1 MPIIQVLKWDAP
13 PKVFAYR
20 YPNCQLTTKSQLIV
34 QQSQEA
40 VLVKEG
46 QFLGPFEAGRHV
58 LDTKNYPVLPQI
70 VSTLVSG
77 GLSPFTA
84 EVWFVN
90 LAIPLDIKWGTSDPI
105 QLEDP
110 KYHIMLPVRAFGQY
124 GVRIDD
130 SLRFLEKLVGRLPAF
145 TEKTLSDY
153 FRGFM
158 LTRVKDCVA
167 KYLVDK
173 DFSILQIASRLT
185 EISEVVEKSF
195 AEDIE
200 DYGVKLVSFR
210 VNSITTDERDPAVQ
224 RLKNTLAKK
233 AEMSI
238 LGYTYQQERSFDVMD
253 HAASNEGNGAAGTM
267 VGTGVGLG
275 VGLGIGDRLRNAASA
290 VGGALFGNPAQPA
303 QTASAVV
310 PTPVA
315 VAVPVAAS
323 PANPVP
329 ALSGTPC
336 PKCGMATVPGA
347 KFCPSCGY
355 DLRSTA
361 ATPQIEC
368 PSCGKPIPAGVKFC
382 PECGAAM
389 MRKCSGCGTDLPS
402 GAKFCPSCGTK
413 A

>member
-1 MPIIQVLKWDAP
+1 MPIIEVLTWNAP
-13 PKVFAYR
+13 PRVFAYR

-46 QFLGPFEAGRHV
+46 QFIGPFEAGRHV
-58 LDTKNYPVLPQI
+58 LDTKNYPVLTQF
-70 VSTLVSG
+70 VSTFVSG
-77 GLSPFTA
+77 GLSPYTA

-124 GVRIDD
+124 GIQIDD

-173 DFSILQIASRLT
+173 DFSILQIASRLS

-200 DYGVKLVSFR
+200 NYGVKLVSFR

-224 RLKNTLAKK
+224 RLKNALSKK

-253 HAASNEGNGAAGTM
+253 HAASNEGSGTAGTM

-275 VGLGIGDRLRNAASA
+275 VGLGIGERLRNAASS
-290 VGGALFGNPAQPA
+290 VGGALFGAPAQPVQPA
-303 QTASAVV
+303 TIATGVPVSIVPPIPTAVSAVSC
-310 PTPVA
+310 PNCGT
-315 VAVPVAAS
+315 
-323 PANPVP
+323 
-329 ALSGTPC
+329 AL
-336 PKCGMATVPGA
+336 APGA
-347 KFCPSCGY
+347 KFCSNCGCN
-355 DLRSTA
+355 LHP
-361 ATPQIEC
+361 ATTVQQKGC
-368 PSCGKPIPAGVKFC
+368 PSCGHPVSVGMKFC
-382 PECGAAM
+382 PECGTAVE
-389 MRKCSGCGTDLPS
+389 RKCASCGADLPA
-402 GAKFCPSCGTK
+402 GFRFCPSCGTK